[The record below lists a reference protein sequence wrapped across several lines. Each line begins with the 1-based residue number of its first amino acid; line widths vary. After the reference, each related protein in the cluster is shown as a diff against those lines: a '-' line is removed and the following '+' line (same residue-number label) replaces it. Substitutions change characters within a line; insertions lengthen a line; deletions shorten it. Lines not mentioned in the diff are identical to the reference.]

1 MATQVF
7 VTNLPLTSTEDD
19 VQALFGQAGEVVG
32 VKLVRDQQTGEN
44 KGFGFVHMASD
55 EAAQQAI
62 DIFNG
67 FEYEGQ
73 KILVRE
79 SRPQRSKKERM
90 DARRQFADELAD
102 KLNESN
108 PKARFQLRRIVETQG
123 RTFAQR
129 LLDETLKIEEEGGM
143 MTLDGTRRRTI
154 GGVYLYLAWQNV
166 PIEIRDK
173 IFPDRA
179 RLKKRADQKKRQ
191 NTSESGEEVANEV
204 EEAEIQA
211 EPPAPAIPTAELIE
225 RLAELRDA
233 EQLAEKKVED
243 IRARRAP
250 GGLFSAL
257 KDVAEIKNQIN
268 ALLKEYPG
276 LE

>member
-7 VTNLPLTSTEDD
+7 VTNLPLTTTEDD

-32 VKLVRDQQTGEN
+32 VKLVRDQQTGEY
-44 KGFGFVHMASD
+44 KGFGFVHMVDD
-55 EAAQQAI
+55 EAAQLAI
-62 DIFNG
+62 QMLNN

-79 SRPQRSKKERM
+79 SRPQRTKKEKM
-90 DARRQFADELAD
+90 DARRKFAEELAD
-102 KLNESN
+102 KLNETN
-108 PKARFQLRRIVETQG
+108 PKARFQLRRIVESQG
-123 RTFAQR
+123 RTFAQK
-129 LLDETLKIEEEGGM
+129 LLDETLRIEEEGGM
-143 MTLDGTRRRTI
+143 MTLDGSRRRTI
-154 GGVYLYLAWQNV
+154 GGVFLFLAWQRV
-166 PIEIRDK
+166 PDTVRNK

-179 RLKKRADQKKRQ
+179 RLKKRAEQKQRE
-191 NTSESGEEVANEV
+191 NNGEGSFENEG
-204 EEAEIQA
+204 AD
-211 EPPAPAIPTAELIE
+211 EPDVPAAPSAPAIPPAELQAK
-225 RLAELRDA
+225 LTELREA
-233 EQLAEKKVED
+233 EQAAEKKVED

-268 ALLKEYPG
+268 ALLKEFPG

>member
-7 VTNLPLTSTEDD
+7 VTNLPLNTTEDD
-19 VQALFGQAGEVVG
+19 VQALFAQAGEVVG
-32 VKLVRDQQTGEN
+32 VKLVRDQQTGEY
-44 KGFGFVHMASD
+44 KGFGFVHMADD

-62 DIFNG
+62 QTFNN

-79 SRPQRSKKERM
+79 SRPQRTKKEKM
-90 DARRQFADELAD
+90 DARRMFAEELAD
-102 KLNESN
+102 KLNETN
-108 PKARFQLRRIVETQG
+108 PKARFQLRRIVESQG
-123 RTFAQR
+123 RTFAQK
-129 LLDETLKIEEEGGM
+129 LLDETLRIEEEGGM
-143 MTLDGTRRRTI
+143 MTIDGSRRRTI
-154 GGVYLYLAWQNV
+154 GGVFLFLAWQRV
-166 PIEIRDK
+166 PDTVRNK

-179 RLKKRADQKKRQ
+179 RLKKRAEQKQRE
-191 NTSESGEEVANEV
+191 NNGEVDNEAIEGEEMETPVA
-204 EEAEIQA
+204 
-211 EPPAPAIPTAELIE
+211 PPAPPIPTAELVAK
-225 RLAELRDA
+225 LAELRDA
-233 EQLAEKKVED
+233 EQAAEKKVED

>member
-7 VTNLPLTSTEDD
+7 VTNLPLTTTEDD
-19 VQALFGQAGEVVG
+19 VQALFAQVGEVVG
-32 VKLVRDQQTGEN
+32 VKLVRDQQTGEY
-44 KGFGFVHMASD
+44 KGFGFVHMADD

-62 DIFNG
+62 QTLNN

-79 SRPQRSKKERM
+79 SRPQRTKKEKM
-90 DARRQFADELAD
+90 DARRMFAEELAD
-102 KLNESN
+102 KLNETN
-108 PKARFQLRRIVETQG
+108 PKARFQLRRIVESQG
-123 RTFAQR
+123 RTFAQK
-129 LLDETLKIEEEGGM
+129 LLDETLRIEEEGGM
-143 MTLDGTRRRTI
+143 MTIDGSRRRTI
-154 GGVYLYLAWQNV
+154 GGVFLFLAWQRV
-166 PIEIRDK
+166 PDTVRNK

-179 RLKKRADQKKRQ
+179 RLKKRAEQKQRE
-191 NTSESGEEVANEV
+191 NNGEIDNEAIEGEELETPA
-204 EEAEIQA
+204 A
-211 EPPAPAIPTAELIE
+211 PPAPPIPTAELLAQ
-225 RLAELRDA
+225 LAELRDA
-233 EQLAEKKVED
+233 EQAAEKKVED